1 MTSCRVVRKHVDA
14 LVDGELDSTAQ
25 IDFETHLS
33 GCVICREHADF
44 SRSMKVANKT
54 ALAGV
59 QAPPHLRLR
68 LLTALDS
75 APGPVA
81 RPAAPAPPPARP
93 ESRLARYALPAAAA
107 AVVALAFAAQ
117 TDETADDAMA
127 AAAIPVFEDVVR
139 RHSSDHPPEVHGS
152 AFQMSRWFQRKLEFP
167 ARAMEFA
174 RPDVQLVGAR
184 LSNVREQDAAAFYYQ
199 VHGHRVTVIVFEPPP
214 DTLRGAR
221 RVEVDGHELFYRT
234 VHGYTVPMVQVDGL
248 TYAFTGDLDSQSM
261 IQLAASAHVGR

>member
-25 IDFETHLS
+25 IDFEKHLS

-44 SRSMKVANKT
+44 SRSMKAANKT

-59 QAPPHLRLR
+59 RAPAHLRLR

-75 APGPVA
+75 AP
-81 RPAAPAPPPARP
+81 RPAPRPEAPPPPRP

-117 TDETADDAMA
+117 TDDTADDALA

-167 ARAMEFA
+167 ARAVEFS

-199 VHGHRVTVIVFEPPP
+199 VHGRRVTVIVFEPPP
-214 DTLRGAR
+214 DTLRGAS

-261 IQLAASAHVGR
+261 IQLAASAHVGH